1 MADKE
6 KIVVVAPRAGPFGG
20 CRRTIISVLLLVL
33 MFFFALFLVRFGILD
48 FIINPNKPPTITMT
62 TVLERIRLVSEL
74 TTVRYTYSSIITTE
88 RDLPPLLA
96 GLYRDQLVLVAVGNI
111 TAGID
116 VSKLS
121 DDDVVVTN
129 EQISITLPPPEL
141 FDCFLNE
148 SESYVASRE
157 TGLFAAPAPD
167 FDVQARRFAVRYFR
181 NQSLEQGILD
191 DAQAQAITVMEGL
204 LGAFYPDEA
213 IVVTVKPHTDA
224 VQMTETCQ

>member
-6 KIVVVAPRAGPFGG
+6 KIVVVAARAGPFGG
-20 CRRTIISVLLLVL
+20 CRRTVIGVLLLVL

-48 FIINPNKPPTITMT
+48 FIINPNKPPTISMT

-96 GLYRDQLVLVAVGNI
+96 GLYRDQLVLVAVGNV

-116 VSKLS
+116 LS
-121 DDDVVVTN
+121 ELDTEDVV
-129 EQISITLPPPEL
+129 ISDGEIRVTLPPPEL

-157 TGLFAAPAPD
+157 TGLFASPAPD

-181 NQSLEQGILD
+181 NQSLEQGILN
-191 DAQAQAITVMEGL
+191 DAQAQAVTVMEGL
-204 LGAFYPDEA
+204 LGAFYPGA
-213 IVVTVKPHTDA
+213 SIVVTVEPHTDA